1 MARVSAPWVDRPM
14 RWSQLTLSE
23 RDAELIDVGFWLD
36 YFARIDSDGV
46 CLSAGGY
53 CAYYPT
59 DVPYHHR
66 SRWLADRDPFGE
78 LVSGC
83 RARDMVVLAR
93 TDPHAVHD
101 DAAEAHPEWIQRDAA
116 GKPKAHWTMPGAWL
130 ACMLGPYNFEVMTEI
145 HREIVGRYDVQAI
158 FTNRWK
164 NIGVC
169 YCAHCQRAFSE
180 ASGHALPAPDNTDA
194 GLESAYLAWQQE
206 TYLRLVDVWG
216 AAIEETSPNAR
227 IIPNAG
233 LSRCPSPG
241 TVDLDLS
248 RLIEKVDI
256 LFADHQGRHSSE
268 SPLWSGMCAKSFT
281 AVAGE
286 RPVGAIFSVGIE
298 GPHRWKDSVQ
308 SPAELRIWVAD
319 SVANGM
325 RPWWTK
331 FGATT
336 PDERWLDVV
345 ADIYNDLSEFEP
357 YLRNTASLARTA
369 LVFSQRPGQYRIEGQ
384 CCGAFEDHLSGMYQ
398 ALVEARIPFDMLPD
412 RLISPASLRRYD
424 AVVLPNIA
432 TLSEQECQALEAY
445 VAGGGAVVATH
456 TTSLFDE
463 RGQARSELGLARL
476 FGARVAGALEARMQN
491 SYLALDRDAP
501 GGLLFGLE
509 GTSRIMNGVARL
521 PVEVTD
527 ADAALPLRLIASYPD
542 LPMEEVYVRDHEPG
556 TGQAILREVGA
567 GRVAY
572 FPFDLDRTF
581 WEVLHPDHGRV
592 LANALHWAAKRPP
605 VAEVA
610 GAGLIETTVWRQE
623 HSMTV
628 HLVNLTNPMTMRGFY
643 RDLFPIGR
651 LALRIELP
659 EGTAPTRVRLL
670 KARADLEPDV
680 RDGVLSLIVPEVSD
694 HEIIAI
700 DLASH

>member
-1 MARVSAPWVDRPM
+1 MTERAQWVDRPM

-59 DVPYHHR
+59 DIAYHHR
-66 SRWLADRDPFGE
+66 SRWLGDRDPFGE
-78 LVSGC
+78 LVAGC

-101 DAAEAHPEWIQRDAA
+101 EAAEAHPEWIQRDAT

-169 YCAHCQRAFSE
+169 YCTHCAHAFAE
-180 ASGHALPAPDNTDA
+180 ASGHALPTADNTDV
-194 GLESAYLAWQQE
+194 GLESAYLGWQQE
-206 TYLRLVDVWG
+206 TYLELVDVWG
-216 AAIEETSPNAR
+216 AAIEDANANAR

-241 TVDLDLS
+241 TVDLDIS

-256 LFADHQGRHSSE
+256 LFADHQGRTGTE

-281 AVAGE
+281 AVAGD

-298 GPHRWKDSVQ
+298 GSHRWKDSVQ
-308 SPAELRIWVAD
+308 SPAELRIWVAE

-336 PDERWLDVV
+336 PDRRWLDVV
-345 ADIYNDLSEFEP
+345 AELYTDLSEWEP
-357 YLRNTASLARTA
+357 YLRNTASLARSA

-384 CCGAFEDHLSGMYQ
+384 CCGTFEDHLSGMYQ
-398 ALVEARIPFDMLPD
+398 ALVEARIPFDLLPD
-412 RLISPASLRRYD
+412 RLLSTADLSRYD

-432 TLSEQECQALEAY
+432 TLSDEECRALHSYVEA
-445 VAGGGAVVATH
+445 GGAVLATH

-463 RGQARSELGLARL
+463 HGARRSDLGLARL
-476 FGARVAGALEARMQN
+476 FGVKVSGEIDARMQN

-501 GGLLFGLE
+501 DGLFRGLE
-509 GTSRIMNGVARL
+509 NTSRIMNGVSRL

-527 ADAALPLRLIASYPD
+527 PDASLPLRLIASYPD
-542 LPMEEVYVRDHEPG
+542 LPMEEVYVRDPAPG
-556 TGQAILREVGA
+556 AGQAILRQVGA

-581 WEVLHPDHGRV
+581 WEVLHPDHGRL
-592 LANALHWAAKRPP
+592 LANALIWTAGRPG
-605 VAEVA
+605 VSEVT
-610 GAGLIETTVWRQE
+610 GPGFIDTTVWRQE

-643 RDLFPIGR
+643 RELFPVGP
-651 LALRIELP
+651 LGVRIEL
-659 EGTAPTRVRLL
+659 EHGASPTRVRLL
-670 KARADLEPDV
+670 KARTDLDV
-680 RDGVLSLIVPEVSD
+680 SVHDGVLNVVVPEVSD
-694 HEIIAI
+694 HEIVAI
-700 DLASH
+700 DLA

>member
-1 MARVSAPWVDRPM
+1 MTERAQWVDRPM

-36 YFARIDSDGV
+36 YFARIDSDGG

-66 SRWLADRDPFGE
+66 SRWLAGRDPFGD
-78 LVSGC
+78 LVAGC

-101 DAAEAHPEWIQRDAA
+101 DAATAHPEWIQRDAS
-116 GKPKAHWTMPGAWL
+116 GKPKAHFTMPGAWL
-130 ACMLGPYNFEVMTEI
+130 ACMLGPYNFEVMTAI
-145 HREIVGRYDVQAI
+145 HREIVSRYDVQAI

-169 YCAHCQRAFSE
+169 YCAACQRAFFE
-180 ASGHALPAPDNTDA
+180 ASGHSLPAPDNTDA
-194 GLESAYLAWQQE
+194 GLEAAYLGWQQD

-216 AAIEETSPNAR
+216 AAIKDANPNAR

-256 LFADHQGRHSSE
+256 LFADHQGRHGTE
-268 SPLWSGMCAKSFT
+268 SPLWSGMCAKTFT
-281 AVAGE
+281 SVAGD
-286 RPVGAIFSVGIE
+286 RPVGAIFSVGVE

-308 SPAELRIWVAD
+308 SPAELRIWVAE

-345 ADIYNDLSEFEP
+345 AELYKDLSEWEP
-357 YLRNTASLARTA
+357 YLRNTTSLARTA
-369 LVFSQRPGQYRIEGQ
+369 LVFSQRPGQYRIEEQ
-384 CCGAFEDHLSGMYQ
+384 CCAPFEDHLSGMYQ

-412 RLISPASLRRYD
+412 RLICAPTLARYD
-424 AVVLPNIA
+424 AVVLANIA
-432 TLSEQECQALEAY
+432 TLSDTECDALTLYAE
-445 VAGGGAVVATH
+445 AGGGVLATH

-463 RGQARSELGLARL
+463 RGRRRDDLGLAGI
-476 FGARVAGALEARMQN
+476 FGVRVVGGLHGPMQN
-491 SYLALDRDAP
+491 SYLALDRSAA
-501 GGLLFGLE
+501 GGLLAGLDR
-509 GTSRIMNGVARL
+509 TTRVMNGVSRL
-521 PVEVTD
+521 EVEVTD
-527 ADAALPLRLIASYPD
+527 ASASLPLRLIASYPD
-542 LPMEEVYVRDHEPG
+542 LPMEEVYVRDAVPG
-556 TGQAILREVGA
+556 AAQAILRRAGR

-572 FPFDLDRTF
+572 LPFDLDRTF
-581 WEVLHPDHGRV
+581 WEVLHPDHGTL
-592 LANALHWAAKRPP
+592 LANALAWVAGRRG
-605 VAEVA
+605 VAEVQGPGMIDVTA
-610 GAGLIETTVWRQE
+610 WRQAR
-623 HSMTV
+623 SMTV
-628 HLVNLTNPMTMRGFY
+628 HLVNLTNPMSMRGIF
-643 RDLFPIGR
+643 RELISVGPLTVRIEIPAGQ
-651 LALRIELP
+651 ALRR
-659 EGTAPTRVRLL
+659 AKLL
-670 KARADLEPDV
+670 KAGVDLAP
-680 RDGVLSLIVPEVSD
+680 RLSNDIVELVVPEVLD
-694 HEIIAI
+694 HEIVAI
-700 DLASH
+700 DFV